1 MNVIVSMVCSA
12 AQRVEEVGRKT
23 PSFPTQHNDFVWVSW
38 WSASGASA
46 ATLQCVR
53 RHVLKPLGG
62 LFGTVVHAGSLC
74 WHANREHRFR
84 TALALRTPVLG
95 FVRATL
101 ATHHWS
107 GQRYLEQ
114 PGI

>member
-1 MNVIVSMVCSA
+1 MNVIVSMVCSV
-12 AQRVEEVGRKT
+12 AQRVEEVGRQT
-23 PSFPTQHNDFVWVSW
+23 PSFPTQRKDF
-38 WSASGASA
+38 A

-53 RHVLKPLGG
+53 RHVLKPLGV
-62 LFGTVVHAGSLC
+62 LFGTVAHAGSLC
-74 WHANREHRFR
+74 CHANPEHRFR
-84 TALALRTPVLG
+84 TALRTPVLG